1 MSDFYQSPA
10 DKLRFEILL
19 KSLREGRLNLAI
31 LGDDEIALTYYGRR
45 IFQHLREQG
54 ESHVELWTSADSEK
68 LVDRFNE
75 ILSELTVD
83 QAVDKGNKA
92 APKRFMIFPDT
103 QAIQEFELQL
113 LARLVNG
120 FPASNINLILLVNN
134 QTSYEKKLAT
144 FGKNLLQWVLESE
157 DPTPPKPQRIET
169 RDDFSASQKTAP
181 PAAKGL
187 DKTFT
192 LPPAPLPPLEVPKED
207 EAPAKAVPLDASQA
221 TSELDEPIEPVM
233 GEEVPSGTTLSG
245 KELAKEWADSA
256 AASKRS
262 TKIVAI
268 LLVAILGSLA
278 TFGFLYQDLIR
289 QEAESLQD
297 YLAGKKPVADVKPT
311 PPPAPAATVSMSSS
325 NTSTPKSPDIV
336 LSEKEELVSPSAP
349 ANPGPP
355 AAAVPPVSTP
365 SPATPAVVPVPVPTP
380 APTPA
385 VVETKKKPE
394 KPAEKPADNPPEIAA
409 DKSAGADDPVWVSKL
424 EADTWVLQHG
434 AYESL
439 AEAKAFQANSSLFKS
454 AKVLFSQRKG
464 GKSFYIV
471 LTGPYADKATAEAQ
485 VRQNPAMAKAWLRT
499 SKSLKA
505 QFQD

>member
-31 LGDDEIALTYYGRR
+31 LGDDEVALTYYGRR

-54 ESHVELWTSADSEK
+54 ELHVELWTSADSEK

-157 DPTPPKPQRIET
+157 DPTPPKTQRIET
-169 RDDFSASQKTAP
+169 REDFSASQKTTAP
-181 PAAKGL
+181 TGTGSGN
-187 DKTFT
+187 TFA
-192 LPPAPLPPLEVPKED
+192 LPPAPLPPLDMPDPDVVSTKASSFAATQA
-207 EAPAKAVPLDASQA
+207 AP
-221 TSELDEPIEPVM
+221 ELDDPIEPVM

-245 KELAKEWADSA
+245 EELAKEWADSA
-256 AASKRS
+256 AAAKRS

-278 TFGFLYQDLIR
+278 TFGFLYQDMIR
-289 QEAESLQD
+289 EEAEALQD
-297 YLAGKKPVADVKPT
+297 YLGGKKPTAQAKSEPA
-311 PPPAPAATVSMSSS
+311 PAPAATVSMSSS
-325 NTSTPKSPDIV
+325 NSPEPKSQDIV
-336 LSEKEELVSPSAP
+336 LSEKEELVSPSEPP
-349 ANPGPP
+349 ASPPPP
-355 AAAVPPVSTP
+355 AAPEPV
-365 SPATPAVVPVPVPTP
+365 AA
-380 APTPA
+380 AAPA
-385 VVETKKKPE
+385 VVEAKKKPE
-394 KPAEKPADNPPEIAA
+394 KSSEKPPEIAA
-409 DKSAGADDPVWVSKL
+409 DKAAGADDSVWVSKL
-424 EADTWVLQHG
+424 DADTWVLQHG
-434 AYESL
+434 AFDSL
-439 AEAKAFQANSSLFKS
+439 AEARGFQTNSSLFKS
-454 AKVLFSQRKG
+454 AQVLFSQRKG
-464 GKSFYIV
+464 GKSFFIV
-471 LTGPYADKATAEAQ
+471 VTGPYADKAVAETQ
-485 VRQNPAMAKAWLRT
+485 MRQNPAMAKAWLRT

>member
-31 LGDDEIALTYYGRR
+31 LGDDEVALTYYGRR

-54 ESHVELWTSADSEK
+54 EPHVELWTSADSEK

-157 DPTPPKPQRIET
+157 DPTPTKTQRIET
-169 RDDFSASQKTAP
+169 RDDFSASQKTTAP
-181 PAAKGL
+181 IAAASGN
-187 DKTFT
+187 TFT
-192 LPPAPLPPLEVPKED
+192 LPPAPLPPLDMPD
-207 EAPAKAVPLDASQA
+207 PTIPSAKASSFAA
-221 TSELDEPIEPVM
+221 TEARPELDDPIEPAM
-233 GEEVPSGTTLSG
+233 GEELPSANTLSG
-245 KELAKEWADSA
+245 EELAKEWADSA
-256 AASKRS
+256 AASRRS

-268 LLVAILGSLA
+268 LLVVILGSLA

-289 QEAESLQD
+289 EEAEALQD
-297 YLAGKKPVADVKPT
+297 YLGGKKPVAEVKSD
-311 PPPAPAATVSMSSS
+311 PPPAPVATVSMSSS
-325 NTSTPKSPDIV
+325 NSSATKSPDIV
-336 LSEKEELVSPSAP
+336 LSEKEELVSPSEPASPNPPLAALPASPPPLAAPEPAP
-349 ANPGPP
+349 AP
-355 AAAVPPVSTP
+355 A
-365 SPATPAVVPVPVPTP
+365 
-380 APTPA
+380 PA
-385 VVETKKKPE
+385 VVEAKKKPE
-394 KPAEKPADNPPEIAA
+394 KSPEKPPETAA
-409 DKSAGADDPVWVSKL
+409 DKAAGADDPVWVSKL
-424 EADTWVLQHG
+424 DADTWVLQHG
-434 AYESL
+434 AFDSL
-439 AEAKAFQANSSLFKS
+439 AEARAFQTNSSLFKS
-454 AKVLFSQRKG
+454 AQVLFSQRKG

-471 LTGPYADKATAEAQ
+471 LTGPYADKAVAESQ
-485 VRQNPAMAKAWLRT
+485 MRQNPAMAKAWLRT

>member
-31 LGDDEIALTYYGRR
+31 LGDDEVALTYYGRR

-54 ESHVELWTSADSEK
+54 EPHVELWTSADSEK

-157 DPTPPKPQRIET
+157 DPTPSKTQRIET
-169 RDDFSASQKTAP
+169 RDDFSASQKTTP
-181 PAAKGL
+181 PMAAAAG
-187 DKTFT
+187 KTFT
-192 LPPAPLPPLEVPKED
+192 LPPAPLPPLDMTDPDV
-207 EAPAKAVPLDASQA
+207 A
-221 TSELDEPIEPVM
+221 TSKASALAATEATPELDDPIEPVM
-233 GEEVPSGTTLSG
+233 GEEVLSGTTLSG
-245 KELAKEWADSA
+245 EELAKEWADSA
-256 AASKRS
+256 AASRRS

-297 YLAGKKPVADVKPT
+297 YLGGKKPVAQTKSDPA
-311 PPPAPAATVSMSSS
+311 PAPAATVSMSSS
-325 NTSTPKSPDIV
+325 NSPAAKSPDIV
-336 LSEKEELVSPSAP
+336 LSEKEELVSPSAAP
-349 ANPGPP
+349 ALSTPP
-355 AAAVPPVSTP
+355 AAPEPVTP
-365 SPATPAVVPVPVPTP
+365 P
-380 APTPA
+380 APAPA
-385 VVETKKKPE
+385 SAPVLVEAKKKPE
-394 KPAEKPADNPPEIAA
+394 KPPEIAA
-409 DKSAGADDPVWVSKL
+409 DKAAGADDSVWVSKL
-424 EADTWVLQHG
+424 DADTWVLQHG
-434 AYESL
+434 AFDSL
-439 AEAKAFQANSSLFKS
+439 AEARAFQNNSSLFKS
-454 AKVLFSQRKG
+454 AQVLFSQRKG

-471 LTGPYADKATAEAQ
+471 LTGPYADKAVAETQ
-485 VRQNPAMAKAWLRT
+485 MRQNPAMAKAWLRT

>member
-31 LGDDEIALTYYGRR
+31 LGDDEVALTYYGRR

-54 ESHVELWTSADSEK
+54 EPHVELWTSADSEK

-83 QAVDKGNKA
+83 QAVDKSNKA

-157 DPTPPKPQRIET
+157 DPTPSKTQRIET
-169 RDDFSASQKTAP
+169 REDFSASQKTTAP
-181 PAAKGL
+181 SGSGSGQ
-187 DKTFT
+187 TFT
-192 LPPAPLPPLEVPKED
+192 LPPAPLPPLDMPDPDGASTKASSLAAA
-207 EAPAKAVPLDASQA
+207 EAPP
-221 TSELDEPIEPVM
+221 ELVDPIEPVM
-233 GEEVPSGTTLSG
+233 GDEVPSGTTLSG
-245 KELAKEWADSA
+245 EELAKEWADSA
-256 AASKRS
+256 AAKRS

-268 LLVAILGSLA
+268 LLVAILGSFA
-278 TFGFLYQDLIR
+278 TFGFLYQDMIR
-289 QEAESLQD
+289 EEAEALQD
-297 YLAGKKPVADVKPT
+297 YLGGKKPTAEVKSEPA
-311 PPPAPAATVSMSSS
+311 PAPAATVSMSSS
-325 NTSTPKSPDIV
+325 NSPESKSQDIV
-336 LSEKEELVSPSAP
+336 LSEKEELVSPSEPP
-349 ANPGPP
+349 ASPPPP
-355 AAAVPPVSTP
+355 AAPEAVPA
-365 SPATPAVVPVPVPTP
+365 PA
-380 APTPA
+380 PA
-385 VVETKKKPE
+385 VVEVKKKPE
-394 KPAEKPADNPPEIAA
+394 KSSEKPPEIAA
-409 DKSAGADDPVWVSKL
+409 DKAAGADDAVWVSKL
-424 EADTWVLQHG
+424 DADTWVLQHG
-434 AYESL
+434 AFDSL
-439 AEAKAFQANSSLFKS
+439 AEARGFQTNSSLFKS
-454 AKVLFSQRKG
+454 AQVLFSQRKG
-464 GKSFYIV
+464 GKSFFIV
-471 LTGPYADKATAEAQ
+471 VTGPYADKAVAETQ
-485 VRQNPAMAKAWLRT
+485 MRQNPAMAKAWLRT

>member
-31 LGDDEIALTYYGRR
+31 LGDDEVALTYYGRR

-54 ESHVELWTSADSEK
+54 ELHVELWTSADSEK

-157 DPTPPKPQRIET
+157 DPTPSKTQRIET
-169 RDDFSASQKTAP
+169 REDFSASQKTTAP
-181 PAAKGL
+181 SGSGSGQ
-187 DKTFT
+187 TFT
-192 LPPAPLPPLEVPKED
+192 LPPAPLPPLDMPDPDGASTKASSLAAA
-207 EAPAKAVPLDASQA
+207 EAPP
-221 TSELDEPIEPVM
+221 ELVDPIEPVM
-233 GEEVPSGTTLSG
+233 GDEVPSGTTLSG
-245 KELAKEWADSA
+245 EELAKEWADSA
-256 AASKRS
+256 AAKRS

-268 LLVAILGSLA
+268 LLVAILGSFA
-278 TFGFLYQDLIR
+278 TFGFLYQDMIR
-289 QEAESLQD
+289 EEAEALQD
-297 YLAGKKPVADVKPT
+297 YLGGKKPTAEVKSEPA
-311 PPPAPAATVSMSSS
+311 PAPAATVSMSSS
-325 NTSTPKSPDIV
+325 NSPESKSQDIV
-336 LSEKEELVSPSAP
+336 LSEKEELVSPSEPP
-349 ANPGPP
+349 ASPPPP
-355 AAAVPPVSTP
+355 AAPEPVAA
-365 SPATPAVVPVPVPTP
+365 PA
-380 APTPA
+380 PA
-385 VVETKKKPE
+385 VVEAKKKPE
-394 KPAEKPADNPPEIAA
+394 KSSEKPPEIAA
-409 DKSAGADDPVWVSKL
+409 DKAAGADDAVWVSKL
-424 EADTWVLQHG
+424 DADTWVLQHG
-434 AYESL
+434 AFDSL
-439 AEAKAFQANSSLFKS
+439 AEARGFQTNSSLFKS
-454 AKVLFSQRKG
+454 AQVLFSQRKG
-464 GKSFYIV
+464 GKSFFIV
-471 LTGPYADKATAEAQ
+471 VTGPYADKAVAETQ
-485 VRQNPAMAKAWLRT
+485 MRQYPAMAKAWLRT

>member
-31 LGDDEIALTYYGRR
+31 LGDDEVALTYYGRR

-54 ESHVELWTSADSEK
+54 ELHVELWTSADSEK

-83 QAVDKGNKA
+83 QAVDKGNKV

-157 DPTPPKPQRIET
+157 DPTPSKTQRIET
-169 RDDFSASQKTAP
+169 REDFSASQKTTAP
-181 PAAKGL
+181 TGSGSGQ
-187 DKTFT
+187 TFS
-192 LPPAPLPPLEVPKED
+192 LPPAPLPPLDMPDPDGAPTKASSLAAA
-207 EAPAKAVPLDASQA
+207 EAAP
-221 TSELDEPIEPVM
+221 ELVDPIEPVM

-245 KELAKEWADSA
+245 EELAKEWADSA
-256 AASKRS
+256 AAAKRS

-278 TFGFLYQDLIR
+278 TFGFLYQDMIR
-289 QEAESLQD
+289 EEAEALQD
-297 YLAGKKPVADVKPT
+297 YLGGKKPTAQAKSEPA
-311 PPPAPAATVSMSSS
+311 PAPAATVSMSSS
-325 NTSTPKSPDIV
+325 NSPEPKSQDIV
-336 LSEKEELVSPSAP
+336 LSEKEELVSPSEPP
-349 ANPGPP
+349 ASPPP
-355 AAAVPPVSTP
+355 AAPE
-365 SPATPAVVPVPVPTP
+365 PVPAP
-380 APTPA
+380 APA
-385 VVETKKKPE
+385 VVEAKKKPE
-394 KPAEKPADNPPEIAA
+394 KSSEKPPEIAA
-409 DKSAGADDPVWVSKL
+409 DKAAGADDSVWVSKL
-424 EADTWVLQHG
+424 DADTWVLQHG
-434 AYESL
+434 AFDSL
-439 AEAKAFQANSSLFKS
+439 AEARGFQTNSSLFKS
-454 AKVLFSQRKG
+454 AQVLFSQRKG

-471 LTGPYADKATAEAQ
+471 VTGPYADKAVAETQ
-485 VRQNPAMAKAWLRT
+485 MRQNPAMAKAWLRT

>member
-31 LGDDEIALTYYGRR
+31 LGDDEVALTYYGRR

-54 ESHVELWTSADSEK
+54 EQHVELWTSADSEK

-83 QAVDKGNKA
+83 QAVDKGNKV

-157 DPTPPKPQRIET
+157 DPTPPKTQRIET
-169 RDDFSASQKTAP
+169 REDFSASQKTTAP
-181 PAAKGL
+181 TGL
-187 DKTFT
+187 GSGNTFA
-192 LPPAPLPPLEVPKED
+192 LPPAPLPPLDMPDLDVASTKASSFAATQA
-207 EAPAKAVPLDASQA
+207 AP
-221 TSELDEPIEPVM
+221 ELDDPIEPVM

-245 KELAKEWADSA
+245 EELAKEWADSA
-256 AASKRS
+256 AAAKRS

-278 TFGFLYQDLIR
+278 TFGFLYQDMIR
-289 QEAESLQD
+289 EEAEALQD
-297 YLAGKKPVADVKPT
+297 YLGGKKPTAEAKSEPA
-311 PPPAPAATVSMSSS
+311 PAPAATVSMSSS
-325 NTSTPKSPDIV
+325 NSPEPKSQDIV
-336 LSEKEELVSPSAP
+336 LSEKEELISPSEPP
-349 ANPGPP
+349 ASPPPP
-355 AAAVPPVSTP
+355 AAPEPVAA
-365 SPATPAVVPVPVPTP
+365 PA
-380 APTPA
+380 PA
-385 VVETKKKPE
+385 VVEAKKKPE
-394 KPAEKPADNPPEIAA
+394 KSSEKPPEIAA
-409 DKSAGADDPVWVSKL
+409 DKAAGADDSVWVSKL
-424 EADTWVLQHG
+424 DADTWVLQHG
-434 AYESL
+434 AFDSL
-439 AEAKAFQANSSLFKS
+439 AEARGFQTNSSLFKS
-454 AKVLFSQRKG
+454 AQVLFSQRKG
-464 GKSFYIV
+464 GKSFFIV
-471 LTGPYADKATAEAQ
+471 VTGPYADKAVAETQ
-485 VRQNPAMAKAWLRT
+485 MRQNPAMAKAWLRT

>member
-31 LGDDEIALTYYGRR
+31 LGDDEVALTYYGRR

-54 ESHVELWTSADSEK
+54 ELHVELWTSADSEK

-157 DPTPPKPQRIET
+157 DPTPSKTQRIET
-169 RDDFSASQKTAP
+169 REDFSASQKTTAP
-181 PAAKGL
+181 SVSGSGQ
-187 DKTFT
+187 TFT
-192 LPPAPLPPLEVPKED
+192 LPPAPLPPLDMPDPDGAPTKASSLSAA
-207 EAPAKAVPLDASQA
+207 EATP
-221 TSELDEPIEPVM
+221 ELVDPIEPVM

-245 KELAKEWADSA
+245 EELAKEWSDSA
-256 AASKRS
+256 AAAKRS

-278 TFGFLYQDLIR
+278 TFGFLYQDMIR
-289 QEAESLQD
+289 EEAEALQD
-297 YLAGKKPVADVKPT
+297 YLGGKKPTAQAKSEPA
-311 PPPAPAATVSMSSS
+311 PAPAATVSMSSS
-325 NTSTPKSPDIV
+325 NSPEPKSQDIV
-336 LSEKEELVSPSAP
+336 LSEKEELVSPSEPP
-349 ANPGPP
+349 ASPPPP
-355 AAAVPPVSTP
+355 AAPEPVAA
-365 SPATPAVVPVPVPTP
+365 PA
-380 APTPA
+380 PA
-385 VVETKKKPE
+385 VVEAKKKPE
-394 KPAEKPADNPPEIAA
+394 KSSEKPPEIAA
-409 DKSAGADDPVWVSKL
+409 DKAAGADDSVWVSKL
-424 EADTWVLQHG
+424 DADTWVLQHG
-434 AYESL
+434 AFDSL
-439 AEAKAFQANSSLFKS
+439 AEARGFQTNSSLFKS
-454 AKVLFSQRKG
+454 AQVLFSQRKG
-464 GKSFYIV
+464 GKSFFIV
-471 LTGPYADKATAEAQ
+471 VTGPYADKAVAETQ
-485 VRQNPAMAKAWLRT
+485 MRQNPAMAKAWLRT

>member
-31 LGDDEIALTYYGRR
+31 LGDDEVALTYYGRR

-54 ESHVELWTSADSEK
+54 EPHVELWTSADSEK

-157 DPTPPKPQRIET
+157 DPTPPKTQRIET
-169 RDDFSASQKTAP
+169 REDFSASQKTTAP
-181 PAAKGL
+181 TGSGSG
-187 DKTFT
+187 KTFS
-192 LPPAPLPPLEVPKED
+192 LPPAPLPPLEMFDPDV
-207 EAPAKAVPLDASQA
+207 APTKASSFADSESA
-221 TSELDEPIEPVM
+221 SELHDPIEPVM

-245 KELAKEWADSA
+245 EELAKEWADSA
-256 AASKRS
+256 AASRRG

-278 TFGFLYQDLIR
+278 TFGFLYQDVIR
-289 QEAESLQD
+289 EEAESLQD
-297 YLAGKKPVADVKPT
+297 YLGGKKPVAEVKSDPA
-311 PPPAPAATVSMSSS
+311 PAPAATVSMSSS
-325 NTSTPKSPDIV
+325 NSTATKSPDIV
-336 LSEKEELVSPSAP
+336 LSEKEELVSPSATP
-349 ANPGPP
+349 VSPPPP
-355 AAAVPPVSTP
+355 AAPPLPAAPEPVPA
-365 SPATPAVVPVPVPTP
+365 PAPAVE
-380 APTPA
+380 A
-385 VVETKKKPE
+385 KKKPE
-394 KPAEKPADNPPEIAA
+394 KPPEIAA
-409 DKSAGADDPVWVSKL
+409 DKAAGADDSVWVSKL
-424 EADTWVLQHG
+424 DADTWVLQHG
-434 AYESL
+434 AFDSL
-439 AEAKAFQANSSLFKS
+439 AEARAFQSNSSLFKS
-454 AKVLFSQRKG
+454 AQVLFSQRKG

-471 LTGPYADKATAEAQ
+471 LTGPYADKAVAESQ
-485 VRQNPAMAKAWLRT
+485 MRQNPAMAKAWLRT

>member
-31 LGDDEIALTYYGRR
+31 LGDDEVALTYYGRR

-54 ESHVELWTSADSEK
+54 EPHVELWTSADSEK

-83 QAVDKGNKA
+83 QAVDKSNKA

-134 QTSYEKKLAT
+134 QMSYEKKLAT

-157 DPTPPKPQRIET
+157 DPTPSKTQRIET
-169 RDDFSASQKTAP
+169 RDDFSASQKTTAP
-181 PAAKGL
+181 MASASG
-187 DKTFT
+187 KTFS
-192 LPPAPLPPLEVPKED
+192 LPPAPLPPLDMPDPDVAPFKASSLAAT
-207 EAPAKAVPLDASQA
+207 EATP
-221 TSELDEPIEPVM
+221 ELDDPIEPVM
-233 GEEVPSGTTLSG
+233 GEEVPSGNTLSG
-245 KELAKEWADSA
+245 EELAKEWADSA
-256 AASKRS
+256 AAAKRS

-268 LLVAILGSLA
+268 LLMAILGSLA
-278 TFGFLYQDLIR
+278 TFGFLYQDMIR
-289 QEAESLQD
+289 EEAEALQD
-297 YLAGKKPVADVKPT
+297 YLGGKKPVAEAKSDPAT
-311 PPPAPAATVSMSSS
+311 APAATVSMSSS
-325 NTSTPKSPDIV
+325 NSPETKSPDIV

-349 ANPGPP
+349 PVSPPLP
-355 AAAVPPVSTP
+355 AAPE
-365 SPATPAVVPVPVPTP
+365 PVPAP
-380 APTPA
+380 APAPA
-385 VVETKKKPE
+385 VVEDKKKPE
-394 KPAEKPADNPPEIAA
+394 KSSEKPSEIAA
-409 DKSAGADDPVWVSKL
+409 DKTAAADDSVWVDKL
-424 EADTWVLQHG
+424 NTDTWVLQHG
-434 AYESL
+434 AFDSL
-439 AEAKAFQANSSLFKS
+439 AEARAFQTNSSLFKS
-454 AKVLFSQRKG
+454 AQVLFSLKG

-471 LTGPYADKATAEAQ
+471 VTGPYADKAVAETQ
-485 VRQNPAMAKAWLRT
+485 MRQNPAMAKAWLRT

>member
-31 LGDDEIALTYYGRR
+31 LGDDEVALTYYGRR

-54 ESHVELWTSADSEK
+54 ELHVELWTSADSEK

-157 DPTPPKPQRIET
+157 DPTPSKTQRIET
-169 RDDFSASQKTAP
+169 REDFSASQKTTAP
-181 PAAKGL
+181 SASGSGQ
-187 DKTFT
+187 TFT
-192 LPPAPLPPLEVPKED
+192 LPPAPLPPLDMPDPDGAPTKASSLAAA
-207 EAPAKAVPLDASQA
+207 EATP
-221 TSELDEPIEPVM
+221 ELVDPIEPVM

-245 KELAKEWADSA
+245 EELAKEWADSA
-256 AASKRS
+256 AAAKRS

-278 TFGFLYQDLIR
+278 TFGFLYQDMIR
-289 QEAESLQD
+289 EEAEALQD
-297 YLAGKKPVADVKPT
+297 YLGGKKPTAQAKSEPA
-311 PPPAPAATVSMSSS
+311 PAPAATVSMSSS
-325 NTSTPKSPDIV
+325 NSPEPKSQDIV
-336 LSEKEELVSPSAP
+336 LSEKEELISPSEPP
-349 ANPGPP
+349 ASPPPP
-355 AAAVPPVSTP
+355 AAPEPV
-365 SPATPAVVPVPVPTP
+365 AA
-380 APTPA
+380 AAPA
-385 VVETKKKPE
+385 VVEAKKKPE
-394 KPAEKPADNPPEIAA
+394 KSSEKPPEIAA
-409 DKSAGADDPVWVSKL
+409 DKAAGADDAVWVSKL
-424 EADTWVLQHG
+424 DADTWVLQHG
-434 AYESL
+434 AFDSL
-439 AEAKAFQANSSLFKS
+439 AEARGFQTNSSLFKS
-454 AKVLFSQRKG
+454 AQVLFSQRKG
-464 GKSFYIV
+464 GKSFFIV
-471 LTGPYADKATAEAQ
+471 VTGPYADKAVAETQ
-485 VRQNPAMAKAWLRT
+485 MRQNPAMAKAWLRT

>member
-31 LGDDEIALTYYGRR
+31 LGDDEVALTYYGRR

-54 ESHVELWTSADSEK
+54 ELHVELWTSADSEK

-157 DPTPPKPQRIET
+157 DPTPSKTQRIET
-169 RDDFSASQKTAP
+169 REDFSASQKTTAP
-181 PAAKGL
+181 SGSGSGQ
-187 DKTFT
+187 TFT
-192 LPPAPLPPLEVPKED
+192 LPPAPLPPLDMPDPDGASTKASSLAAA
-207 EAPAKAVPLDASQA
+207 EATP
-221 TSELDEPIEPVM
+221 ELVDPIEPVM
-233 GEEVPSGTTLSG
+233 GDEVPSGTTLSG
-245 KELAKEWADSA
+245 EELAKGWADSA
-256 AASKRS
+256 AAKRS

-268 LLVAILGSLA
+268 LLVAILGSFA
-278 TFGFLYQDLIR
+278 TFGFLYQDMIR
-289 QEAESLQD
+289 EEAEALQD
-297 YLAGKKPVADVKPT
+297 YLGGKKPTAEVKSEPA
-311 PPPAPAATVSMSSS
+311 PAPAATVSMSSS
-325 NTSTPKSPDIV
+325 NSPESKSQDIV
-336 LSEKEELVSPSAP
+336 LSEKEELVSPSEPP
-349 ANPGPP
+349 ASPPPP
-355 AAAVPPVSTP
+355 AAPEAVPA
-365 SPATPAVVPVPVPTP
+365 PA
-380 APTPA
+380 PA
-385 VVETKKKPE
+385 VVEAKKKPE
-394 KPAEKPADNPPEIAA
+394 KSSEKPPEIAV
-409 DKSAGADDPVWVSKL
+409 DKAAGADDAVWVSKL
-424 EADTWVLQHG
+424 DADTWVLQHG
-434 AYESL
+434 AFDSL
-439 AEAKAFQANSSLFKS
+439 AEARGFQTNSSLFKS
-454 AKVLFSQRKG
+454 AQVLFSQRKG
-464 GKSFYIV
+464 GKSFFIV
-471 LTGPYADKATAEAQ
+471 VTGPYADKAVAETQ
-485 VRQNPAMAKAWLRT
+485 MRQNPAMAKAWLRT

>member
-1 MSDFYQSPA
+1 
-10 DKLRFEILL
+10 
-19 KSLREGRLNLAI
+19 LAI
-31 LGDDEIALTYYGRR
+31 LGDDEVALTYYGRR

-54 ESHVELWTSADSEK
+54 EPHVELWTSADSEK

-157 DPTPPKPQRIET
+157 DPTPSKTQRIET
-169 RDDFSASQKTAP
+169 RDDFSASQKTTP
-181 PAAKGL
+181 PMAAAAG
-187 DKTFT
+187 KTFT
-192 LPPAPLPPLEVPKED
+192 LPPAPLPPLDMTDPDV
-207 EAPAKAVPLDASQA
+207 A
-221 TSELDEPIEPVM
+221 TSKASALAATEATPELDDPIEPVM
-233 GEEVPSGTTLSG
+233 GEEVLSGTTLSG
-245 KELAKEWADSA
+245 EELAKEWADSA
-256 AASKRS
+256 AASRRS

-297 YLAGKKPVADVKPT
+297 YLGGKKPVAQTKSDPA
-311 PPPAPAATVSMSSS
+311 PAPAATVSMSSS
-325 NTSTPKSPDIV
+325 NSPAAKSPDIV
-336 LSEKEELVSPSAP
+336 LSEKEELVSPSAAP
-349 ANPGPP
+349 ALSTPP
-355 AAAVPPVSTP
+355 AAPEPVTP
-365 SPATPAVVPVPVPTP
+365 P
-380 APTPA
+380 APAPA
-385 VVETKKKPE
+385 SAPVLVEAKKKPE
-394 KPAEKPADNPPEIAA
+394 KPPEIAA
-409 DKSAGADDPVWVSKL
+409 DKAAGADDSVWVSKL
-424 EADTWVLQHG
+424 DADTWVLQHG
-434 AYESL
+434 AFDSL
-439 AEAKAFQANSSLFKS
+439 AEARAFQSNSSLFKS
-454 AKVLFSQRKG
+454 AQVLFSQRKG

-471 LTGPYADKATAEAQ
+471 LTGPYADKAVAETQ
-485 VRQNPAMAKAWLRT
+485 MRQNPAMAKAWLRT

>member
-31 LGDDEIALTYYGRR
+31 LGDDEVALTYYGRR
-45 IFQHLREQG
+45 IFQHLKEQG
-54 ESHVELWTSADSEK
+54 EQHVELWTSADSEK

-134 QTSYEKKLAT
+134 QMVYEKKLAT

-157 DPTPPKPQRIET
+157 NPTPPKLQRIET
-169 RDDFSASQKTAP
+169 RDEAAATSAREATPVSSLDNTFS
-181 PAAKGL
+181 
-187 DKTFT
+187 
-192 LPPAPLPPLEVPKED
+192 LPPAPLPPLDPPKVSS
-207 EAPAKAVPLDASQA
+207 PAKDTVTPSAGEPL
-221 TSELDEPIEPVM
+221 SEFGDPIEPVM
-233 GEEVPSGTTLSG
+233 GEEVPTGTTLSG
-245 KELAKEWADSA
+245 EELAKEWADN
-256 AASKRS
+256 AASSRRG
-262 TKIVAI
+262 TKVAAI

-278 TFGFLYQDLIR
+278 TFGFLYQDMIVE
-289 QEAESLQD
+289 EAASLQD
-297 YLAGKKPVADVKPT
+297 YLAGKKPQAQVKPT
-311 PPPAPAATVSMSSS
+311 SPSVPAASVSMSSS
-325 NTSTPKSPDIV
+325 NTPPPKSPDIV
-336 LSEKEELVSPSAP
+336 VSEKEEVLVSSATSSPASSAVIAP
-349 ANPGPP
+349 AAPVEVAPVAPSSPPTPLSPP
-355 AAAVPPVSTP
+355 A
-365 SPATPAVVPVPVPTP
+365 P
-380 APTPA
+380 APA
-385 VVETKKKPE
+385 AK
-394 KPAEKPADNPPEIAA
+394 KPAEKPADKAA
-409 DKSAGADDPVWVSKL
+409 EKPVSADDPSWVAKL
-424 EADTWVLQHG
+424 DADTWVLQHG
-434 AYESL
+434 AFDSL
-439 AEAKAFQANSSLFKS
+439 AEAKSFQANSSLFKS
-454 AKVLFSQRKG
+454 AQVLFSQRKG

-471 LTGPYADKATAEAQ
+471 LTGPYADKAMAETQ
-485 VRQNPAMAKAWLRT
+485 MRQNPAMAKAWLRT

>member
-31 LGDDEIALTYYGRR
+31 LGDDEVALTYYGRR

-54 ESHVELWTSADSEK
+54 ELHVELWTSADSEK

-157 DPTPPKPQRIET
+157 DPTPSKTQRIET
-169 RDDFSASQKTAP
+169 REDFSASQKTTAP
-181 PAAKGL
+181 SGSGSGQ
-187 DKTFT
+187 TFT
-192 LPPAPLPPLEVPKED
+192 LPPAPLPPLDMPDPDGASTKASSLAAA
-207 EAPAKAVPLDASQA
+207 EATP
-221 TSELDEPIEPVM
+221 ELVDPIEPVM
-233 GEEVPSGTTLSG
+233 GDEVPSGTTLSG
-245 KELAKEWADSA
+245 EELAKEWADSA
-256 AASKRS
+256 AAKRS

-268 LLVAILGSLA
+268 LLVAILGSFA
-278 TFGFLYQDLIR
+278 TFGFLYQDMIR
-289 QEAESLQD
+289 EEAEALQD
-297 YLAGKKPVADVKPT
+297 YLGGKKPTAEVKSEPA
-311 PPPAPAATVSMSSS
+311 PAPAATVSMSSS
-325 NTSTPKSPDIV
+325 NSPESKSQDIV
-336 LSEKEELVSPSAP
+336 LSEKEELVSPSEPP
-349 ANPGPP
+349 ASPPPP
-355 AAAVPPVSTP
+355 AAPEAVPA
-365 SPATPAVVPVPVPTP
+365 PA
-380 APTPA
+380 PA
-385 VVETKKKPE
+385 VVEAKKKPE
-394 KPAEKPADNPPEIAA
+394 KSAEKPPEIAA
-409 DKSAGADDPVWVSKL
+409 DKAAGADDAVWVSKL
-424 EADTWVLQHG
+424 DADTWVLQHG
-434 AYESL
+434 AFDSL
-439 AEAKAFQANSSLFKS
+439 AEARGFQTNSSLFKS
-454 AKVLFSQRKG
+454 AQVLFSQRKG
-464 GKSFYIV
+464 GKSFFIV
-471 LTGPYADKATAEAQ
+471 VTGPYADKAVAETQ
-485 VRQNPAMAKAWLRT
+485 MRQNPAMAKAWLRT

>member
-31 LGDDEIALTYYGRR
+31 LGDDEVALTYYGRR

-54 ESHVELWTSADSEK
+54 ELHVELWTSADSEK

-157 DPTPPKPQRIET
+157 DPTPSKTQRIET
-169 RDDFSASQKTAP
+169 REDFSASQKTTAP
-181 PAAKGL
+181 SGSGSGQ
-187 DKTFT
+187 TFS
-192 LPPAPLPPLEVPKED
+192 LPPAPLPPLDMPDPDGAPTKASSLAAA
-207 EAPAKAVPLDASQA
+207 EATP
-221 TSELDEPIEPVM
+221 ELVDPIEPVM
-233 GEEVPSGTTLSG
+233 GEEVPSGNTLSG
-245 KELAKEWADSA
+245 EELAKEWSDSA
-256 AASKRS
+256 AAAKRS

-278 TFGFLYQDLIR
+278 TFGFLYQDMIR
-289 QEAESLQD
+289 EEAEALQD
-297 YLAGKKPVADVKPT
+297 YLGGKKPTAQAKSEPA
-311 PPPAPAATVSMSSS
+311 PAPAATVSMSSS
-325 NTSTPKSPDIV
+325 NSPEPKSQDIV
-336 LSEKEELVSPSAP
+336 LSEKEELVSPSEPP
-349 ANPGPP
+349 ASPPPP
-355 AAAVPPVSTP
+355 AAPEAVPA
-365 SPATPAVVPVPVPTP
+365 PA
-380 APTPA
+380 PA
-385 VVETKKKPE
+385 VVEAKKKPE
-394 KPAEKPADNPPEIAA
+394 KSSEKPPEIAA
-409 DKSAGADDPVWVSKL
+409 DKAAGADDSVWVSKL
-424 EADTWVLQHG
+424 DADTWVLQHG
-434 AYESL
+434 AFDSL
-439 AEAKAFQANSSLFKS
+439 AEARGFQTNSSLFKS
-454 AKVLFSQRKG
+454 AQVLFSQRKG
-464 GKSFYIV
+464 GKSFFIV
-471 LTGPYADKATAEAQ
+471 VTGPYADKAVAETQ
-485 VRQNPAMAKAWLRT
+485 MRQNPAMAKAWLRT

>member
-31 LGDDEIALTYYGRR
+31 LGDDEVALTYYGRR

-54 ESHVELWTSADSEK
+54 EPHVELWTSADSEK

-134 QTSYEKKLAT
+134 QTAYEKKLAT

-157 DPTPPKPQRIET
+157 DPTPSKSQRIET
-169 RDDFSASQKTAP
+169 RDDFSASQKTTAP
-181 PAAKGL
+181 MASGSGN
-187 DKTFT
+187 TFT
-192 LPPAPLPPLEVPKED
+192 LPPAPLPPLDLPD
-207 EAPAKAVPLDASQA
+207 STFSSAKASSLAA
-221 TSELDEPIEPVM
+221 TEARHELDEPIEPAM
-233 GEEVPSGTTLSG
+233 GEEVPSASTLSG
-245 KELAKEWADSA
+245 EELAKEWADSA
-256 AASKRS
+256 AASRRS

-278 TFGFLYQDLIR
+278 TFGFLYQDVIR
-289 QEAESLQD
+289 EEAEALQD
-297 YLAGKKPVADVKPT
+297 YLGGKKPVAQTKSDPH
-311 PPPAPAATVSMSSS
+311 PAPAATVSMSSS
-325 NTSTPKSPDIV
+325 NSTVAKSPDIV
-336 LSEKEELVSPSAP
+336 LSQKEELVSPSEP
-349 ANPGPP
+349 ASPNPPP
-355 AAAVPPVSTP
+355 AALPASPPP
-365 SPATPAVVPVPVPTP
+365 PAAPEP
-380 APTPA
+380 APAPAPAPA
-385 VVETKKKPE
+385 VVEAKKKPE
-394 KPAEKPADNPPEIAA
+394 KSSEKPPEIAA
-409 DKSAGADDPVWVSKL
+409 DKAAGADDPVWVSKL
-424 EADTWVLQHG
+424 DADTWVLQHG
-434 AYESL
+434 AFDSL
-439 AEAKAFQANSSLFKS
+439 AEARAFQSNSSLFKS
-454 AKVLFSQRKG
+454 AQVLFSQRKG

-471 LTGPYADKATAEAQ
+471 LTGPYADKAVAETQ
-485 VRQNPAMAKAWLRT
+485 MRQNPAMAKAWLRT

>member
-31 LGDDEIALTYYGRR
+31 LGDDEVALTYYGRR
-45 IFQHLREQG
+45 IFQHLKEQG
-54 ESHVELWTSADSEK
+54 EQHVELWTSADSEK

-134 QTSYEKKLAT
+134 QLSYEKKLAT

-157 DPTPPKPQRIET
+157 DPTPAKPQRIET
-169 RDDFSASQKTAP
+169 RDE
-181 PAAKGL
+181 AAK
-187 DKTFT
+187 TFA
-192 LPPAPLPPLEVPKED
+192 LPPAPLPPLEPPQQAPLK
-207 EAPAKAVPLDASQA
+207 EAPSKEALSKEAPPKPVAATPVVSDNLD
-221 TSELDEPIEPVM
+221 ELDDPIEPVM
-233 GEEVPSGTTLSG
+233 GEEVPLGTTLSG
-245 KELAKEWADSA
+245 EELAKEWAEN
-256 AASKRS
+256 AASSRRS
-262 TKIVAI
+262 TKIAAI
-268 LLVAILGSLA
+268 LLVAVVGSLA

-289 QEAESLQD
+289 EEAATLQE
-297 YLAGKKPVADVKPT
+297 YLGGKKPQTEVKVT
-311 PPPAPAATVSMSSS
+311 PPAPPAATVSMSSS
-325 NTSTPKSPDIV
+325 NIPSAPKSPDIV
-336 LSEKEELVSPSAP
+336 LSEKEEVISPTPPVAP
-349 ANPGPP
+349 PVAPPATTATP
-355 AAAVPPVSTP
+355 AAADPPPVA
-365 SPATPAVVPVPVPTP
+365 PAPAVVAPV
-380 APTPA
+380 AA
-385 VVETKKKPE
+385 EKKKTPE
-394 KPAEKPADNPPEIAA
+394 KSVDKPQEPAAEKTAA
-409 DKSAGADDPVWVSKL
+409 ADDPAWVTKL
-424 EADTWVLQHG
+424 DTDTWVLQHG
-434 AYESL
+434 AFDSL
-439 AEAKAFQANSSLFKS
+439 AEARAFQANSSLFKS
-454 AKVLFSQRKG
+454 AQVLFSQRKG

-471 LTGPYADKATAEAQ
+471 LTGPYADKAIAETQ
-485 VRQNPAMAKAWLRT
+485 MRQNPAMAKAWLRT

>member
-31 LGDDEIALTYYGRR
+31 LGDDEVALTYYGRR

-54 ESHVELWTSADSEK
+54 ELHVELWTSADSEK

-157 DPTPPKPQRIET
+157 DPTPSKTQRIET
-169 RDDFSASQKTAP
+169 REDFSASQKTTAP
-181 PAAKGL
+181 SVSGSGQ
-187 DKTFT
+187 TFT
-192 LPPAPLPPLEVPKED
+192 LPPAPLPPLDMPDPDGAPTKASSLSAA
-207 EAPAKAVPLDASQA
+207 EATP
-221 TSELDEPIEPVM
+221 ELVDPIEPVM

-245 KELAKEWADSA
+245 EELAKEWADSA
-256 AASKRS
+256 AAAKRS

-278 TFGFLYQDLIR
+278 TFGFLYQDMIR
-289 QEAESLQD
+289 EEAEALQD
-297 YLAGKKPVADVKPT
+297 YLGGKKPTAQAKSEPA
-311 PPPAPAATVSMSSS
+311 PAPAATVSMSSS
-325 NTSTPKSPDIV
+325 NSPEPKSQDIV
-336 LSEKEELVSPSAP
+336 LSEKEELVSPSEPP
-349 ANPGPP
+349 ASPPPP
-355 AAAVPPVSTP
+355 AAPEAVPA
-365 SPATPAVVPVPVPTP
+365 PA
-380 APTPA
+380 PA
-385 VVETKKKPE
+385 VVEAKKKPE
-394 KPAEKPADNPPEIAA
+394 KSSEKPPEIAA
-409 DKSAGADDPVWVSKL
+409 DKAVGADDSVWVSKL
-424 EADTWVLQHG
+424 DADTWVLQHG
-434 AYESL
+434 AFDSL
-439 AEAKAFQANSSLFKS
+439 AEARGFQTNSSLFKS
-454 AKVLFSQRKG
+454 AQVLFSQRKG
-464 GKSFYIV
+464 GKSFFIV
-471 LTGPYADKATAEAQ
+471 VTGPYADKAVAETQ
-485 VRQNPAMAKAWLRT
+485 MRQNPAMAKAWLRT

>member
-31 LGDDEIALTYYGRR
+31 LGDDEVALTYYGRR

-54 ESHVELWTSADSEK
+54 EPHVELWTSADSEK

-83 QAVDKGNKA
+83 QAVDKSNKA

-134 QTSYEKKLAT
+134 QMSYEKKLAT

-157 DPTPPKPQRIET
+157 DPTPSKTQRIET
-169 RDDFSASQKTAP
+169 RDDFSASQKTTAP
-181 PAAKGL
+181 MASASG
-187 DKTFT
+187 KTFS
-192 LPPAPLPPLEVPKED
+192 LPPAPLPPLDMPDPDVAPFKASSLAAT
-207 EAPAKAVPLDASQA
+207 EATP
-221 TSELDEPIEPVM
+221 ELDDPIEPVM
-233 GEEVPSGTTLSG
+233 GEEVPSGNTLSG
-245 KELAKEWADSA
+245 EELAKEWAYSA
-256 AASKRS
+256 AAAKRS

-278 TFGFLYQDLIR
+278 TFGFLYQDMIR
-289 QEAESLQD
+289 EEAEALQD
-297 YLAGKKPVADVKPT
+297 YLGGKKPLSEAKSDPAT
-311 PPPAPAATVSMSSS
+311 APAATVSMSSS
-325 NTSTPKSPDIV
+325 NSPATKSPDIV

-349 ANPGPP
+349 PASPP
-355 AAAVPPVSTP
+355 PSAAPE
-365 SPATPAVVPVPVPTP
+365 PVPAP
-380 APTPA
+380 APAPA
-385 VVETKKKPE
+385 VVEDKKKPE
-394 KPAEKPADNPPEIAA
+394 KSSEKPSEIAA
-409 DKSAGADDPVWVSKL
+409 DKTAAADDSVWVDKL
-424 EADTWVLQHG
+424 NIDTWVLQHG
-434 AYESL
+434 AFDSL
-439 AEAKAFQANSSLFKS
+439 AEARAFQTNSSLFKS
-454 AKVLFSQRKG
+454 AQVLFSRKG

-471 LTGPYADKATAEAQ
+471 VTGPYADKAVAETQ
-485 VRQNPAMAKAWLRT
+485 MRQNPAMAKAWLRT

>member
-31 LGDDEIALTYYGRR
+31 LGDDEVALTYYGRR

-54 ESHVELWTSADSEK
+54 EPHVELWTSADSEK

-157 DPTPPKPQRIET
+157 DPTPTKTQRIET
-169 RDDFSASQKTAP
+169 RDDFSASQKATAP
-181 PAAKGL
+181 MASGSGN
-187 DKTFT
+187 TFT
-192 LPPAPLPPLEVPKED
+192 LPPAPLPPLDLPD
-207 EAPAKAVPLDASQA
+207 STFTSAKASSLAA
-221 TSELDEPIEPVM
+221 TEARHELDEPIEPAM
-233 GEEVPSGTTLSG
+233 GEEVPSASTLSG
-245 KELAKEWADSA
+245 EELAKEWADSA
-256 AASKRS
+256 AASRRS

-278 TFGFLYQDLIR
+278 TFGFLYQDMIR
-289 QEAESLQD
+289 EEADALQD
-297 YLAGKKPVADVKPT
+297 YLGGKKPAAQDKSDPA
-311 PPPAPAATVSMSSS
+311 PAPAATVSMSSS
-325 NTSTPKSPDIV
+325 NSPAPKSPDIV
-336 LSEKEELVSPSAP
+336 LSEKEELVSPSEPPSPSPSPAAAAP
-349 ANPGPP
+349 PASPPP
-355 AAAVPPVSTP
+355 AAPE
-365 SPATPAVVPVPVPTP
+365 PAPVP
-380 APTPA
+380 APA
-385 VVETKKKPE
+385 VVEAKKKPE
-394 KPAEKPADNPPEIAA
+394 KSSEKPPEIAA
-409 DKSAGADDPVWVSKL
+409 DKAAGADDSVWVSKL
-424 EADTWVLQHG
+424 DADTWVLQHG
-434 AYESL
+434 AFDSL
-439 AEAKAFQANSSLFKS
+439 AEARGFQTNSSLFKS
-454 AKVLFSQRKG
+454 AQVLFSQRKG

-471 LTGPYADKATAEAQ
+471 VTGPYADKAVAETQ
-485 VRQNPAMAKAWLRT
+485 MRQNPAMAKAWLRT

>member
-31 LGDDEIALTYYGRR
+31 LGDDEVALTYYGRR

-54 ESHVELWTSADSEK
+54 EPHVELWTSADSEK

-134 QTSYEKKLAT
+134 QTAYEKKLAT

-157 DPTPPKPQRIET
+157 DPTPSKTQRIET
-169 RDDFSASQKTAP
+169 RDDFSASQKTTAP
-181 PAAKGL
+181 IAAATGN
-187 DKTFT
+187 TFT
-192 LPPAPLPPLEVPKED
+192 LPPAPLPPLDLPNLDLAPPKASSLAATEASPDLED
-207 EAPAKAVPLDASQA
+207 SMEPA
-221 TSELDEPIEPVM
+221 M
-233 GEEVPSGTTLSG
+233 GEEVPSANTLSG
-245 KELAKEWADSA
+245 EELAKEWADSA
-256 AASKRS
+256 AASRRS
-262 TKIVAI
+262 TTIVAI

-278 TFGFLYQDLIR
+278 TFGFLYQDVIR
-289 QEAESLQD
+289 EEAEALQD
-297 YLAGKKPVADVKPT
+297 YLGGKKPVAEVKSDPA
-311 PPPAPAATVSMSSS
+311 PAPAATVSMSSS
-325 NTSTPKSPDIV
+325 NSTAAKSPDIV
-336 LSEKEELVSPSAP
+336 LSEKEELASPSEP
-349 ANPGPP
+349 ASPNPPP
-355 AAAVPPVSTP
+355 AALPASPPP
-365 SPATPAVVPVPVPTP
+365 PAAPEPVPAP
-380 APTPA
+380 APAPDL
-385 VVETKKKPE
+385 VEAKKKPE
-394 KPAEKPADNPPEIAA
+394 KPPEIAA
-409 DKSAGADDPVWVSKL
+409 DKAAGADDSVWVSKL
-424 EADTWVLQHG
+424 DADTWVLQHG
-434 AYESL
+434 AFDSL
-439 AEAKAFQANSSLFKS
+439 AEARAFQSNSSLFKS
-454 AKVLFSQRKG
+454 AQVLFSQRKG

-471 LTGPYADKATAEAQ
+471 LTGPYADKAVAESQ
-485 VRQNPAMAKAWLRT
+485 MRQNPAMAKAWLRT

>member
-31 LGDDEIALTYYGRR
+31 LGDDEVALTYYGRR

-157 DPTPPKPQRIET
+157 DPTPPKSQRIET
-169 RDDFSASQKTAP
+169 RDDFSASQKTTAP
-181 PAAKGL
+181 MAAASG
-187 DKTFT
+187 KTFT
-192 LPPAPLPPLEVPKED
+192 LPPAPLPPLDVPEQGMSPTNAAALPVG
-207 EAPAKAVPLDASQA
+207 ESTP
-221 TSELDEPIEPVM
+221 ELDDPMEPVM
-233 GEEVPSGTTLSG
+233 GEEVVAASTLSG
-245 KELAKEWADSA
+245 EELAKEWADSA
-256 AASKRS
+256 AASRRS

-297 YLAGKKPVADVKPT
+297 YLGGKKPVAEVQADQA
-311 PPPAPAATVSMSSS
+311 PAPAATVSMSSS
-325 NTSTPKSPDIV
+325 NTSEPQSPDIV
-336 LSEKEELVSPSAP
+336 MSEKEELVTPSTP
-349 ANPGPP
+349 A
-355 AAAVPPVSTP
+355 TP
-365 SPATPAVVPVPVPTP
+365 SPPVAAAPSSPSP
-380 APTPA
+380 APTPVVPEPA
-385 VVETKKKPE
+385 AAPAPSVVEAKKKPE
-394 KPAEKPADNPPEIAA
+394 IAA
-409 DKSAGADDPVWVSKL
+409 EKSAGADDPVWVSKL
-424 EADTWVLQHG
+424 DADTWVLQHG
-434 AYESL
+434 AFDSL

-454 AKVLFSQRKG
+454 AQVLFSQRKG

-471 LTGPYADKATAEAQ
+471 LTGPYADKAMAETQ
-485 VRQNPAMAKAWLRT
+485 MRQNPAMAKAWLRT